1 VPAPDVTMITP
12 YPPVGSG
19 VASYS
24 AALARSLAERG
35 ARVAVVAP
43 EAPGE
48 PAVSR
53 DGAVEVRRCFRRGA
67 SGLLAAARA
76 ARGTGAGVV
85 HVQHE
90 VFLYGGPASLPALP
104 PALGAL
110 RRRGGRCVVT
120 MHHVVEPRSV
130 DAGFTRLHRVRAP
143 APAARL
149 GLAAVQ
155 GAIRRLADAVV
166 VHEPAFARV
175 VPEAVVVPHGVGTA
189 VTSDRAAARAAHGL
203 DDRLTVLCFG
213 YLAPYKGLEHVLEA
227 AALVRDD
234 VRVVVAGGE
243 HPRLAEAGD
252 DYAARLRR
260 LHGAHAT
267 FTGHVPDADVDAWF
281 AAADAALFPYPRPFA
296 TSGPL
301 ALALANSTPVLL
313 SPPLAACVGAPAET
327 VVPLGAEAMASSLR
341 ALAADPSRLDRVR
354 AAGRQLAAG
363 RDWPAVAERHLEL
376 YREVIHAPRATG
388 RRLRA
393 G

>member
-1 VPAPDVTMITP
+1 VPAPDVTLITP
-12 YPPVGSG
+12 YPPGGTG
-19 VASYS
+19 VAAYS
-24 AALARSLAERG
+24 AALTRALAERG

-43 EAPGE
+43 ETPGE
-48 PAVSR
+48 PAVTR
-53 DGAVEVRRCFRRGA
+53 DGAIEVRRCFRRGA
-67 SGLLAAARA
+67 GGLLAAARA

-120 MHHVVEPRSV
+120 MHHVVEPGSV
-130 DAGFTRLHRVRAP
+130 DTGFTQLHRVRAP
-143 APAARL
+143 AGAARL
-149 GLAAVQ
+149 GLASVQ
-155 GAIRRLADAVV
+155 GAIRRLADAIV

-175 VPEAVVVPHGVGTA
+175 VPEAVVVPHGVGA
-189 VTSDRAAARAAHGL
+189 EVTPDREGARAALGL

-213 YLAPYKGLEHVLEA
+213 YLAPYKGLERVLEA

-234 VRVVVAGGE
+234 VHVVVAGGE

-252 DYAARLRR
+252 DYAARLRHR
-260 LHGAHAT
+260 HGAHAT
-267 FTGHVPDADVDAWF
+267 FTGHVPDGDVDTWF

-301 ALALANSTPVLL
+301 ALALGHATPVLL
-313 SPPLAACVGAPAET
+313 SPPLAACIGAPADA
-327 VVPLGAEAMASSLR
+327 VVPLGAEAMAASLR
-341 ALAADPSRLDRVR
+341 AFAADRSRLDAARV
-354 AAGRQLAAG
+354 AGRELAAG
-363 RDWPAVAERHLEL
+363 RAWPAVADRHLEL
-376 YREVIHAPRATG
+376 YREVIHAPRAAR